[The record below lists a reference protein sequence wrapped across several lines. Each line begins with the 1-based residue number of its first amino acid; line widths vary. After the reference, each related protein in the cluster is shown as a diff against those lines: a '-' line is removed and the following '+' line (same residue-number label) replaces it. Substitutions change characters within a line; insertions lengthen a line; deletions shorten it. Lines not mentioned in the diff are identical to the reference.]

1 MLLLTFVGGLGAGF
15 YVVEIDLGIYRVR
28 YYLMKQRRISDYG
41 AERFDSFPS
50 QLERKEYEYW

>member
-1 MLLLTFVGGLGAGF
+1 MEGLVAGF
-15 YVVEIDLGIYRVR
+15 YVVEIDLGIYRAR

-41 AERFDSFPS
+41 AERFDSFPF

>member
-1 MLLLTFVGGLGAGF
+1 MLLLTFMEGLVAGL
-15 YVVEIDLGIYRVR
+15 YVVEIDLGIYRAR

-41 AERFDSFPS
+41 TERFDSFPF